1 MKINI
6 NSIKSKFL
14 LSSIFIFFIATIFLN
29 IYISSLLEKS
39 YSNKIK
45 RDCDILYSSSRDY
58 IYRYAKL
65 QGIDI
70 DQTNI
75 IYLAKSIAGGITSLN
90 PIYIRILDKD
100 LNGLCEVNK
109 DLEREY
115 ILFSDDLKAAQN
127 NNATTTI
134 TKINNKYISSFS
146 YGLYFNDKL
155 VAIINFKTDYSYL
168 FEEKNKIIF
177 NLNIIMLLIFI
188 LFTVITFYLT
198 TRITNPLY
206 KLINIVERIS
216 KGSYD
221 TEIKIESN
229 DEVGILADKFK
240 VMQDNIKEN
249 LDTIKKL
256 ELYRR
261 DFFNNVTHELKTPLT
276 GIKLY
281 SELLEQNYN
290 DTDLVITAADRIK
303 NESNRLYSLVENLLE
318 VSKGK
323 ISEAQENLNEINI
336 KPIAET
342 IVSDMQL
349 IASAK
354 NIKIVYDISDTNVR
368 AYTNHIVQLLI
379 NIIDNSIKHGLEG
392 SNVYLSILK
401 KDGLCNINIKNSKP
415 NKNVSTI
422 SGNGIGLFI
431 VDSIVTKLSGSL
443 IIKNT
448 LNTFEVNI
456 KIPCL

>member
-1 MKINI
+1 
-6 NSIKSKFL
+6 
-14 LSSIFIFFIATIFLN
+14 
-29 IYISSLLEKS
+29 
-39 YSNKIK
+39 
-45 RDCDILYSSSRDY
+45 
-58 IYRYAKL
+58 
-65 QGIDI
+65 
-70 DQTNI
+70 
-75 IYLAKSIAGGITSLN
+75 
-90 PIYIRILDKD
+90 
-100 LNGLCEVNK
+100 
-109 DLEREY
+109 
-115 ILFSDDLKAAQN
+115 
-127 NNATTTI
+127 
-134 TKINNKYISSFS
+134 
-146 YGLYFNDKL
+146 
-155 VAIINFKTDYSYL
+155 
-168 FEEKNKIIF
+168 
-177 NLNIIMLLIFI
+177 MLIIFI

-206 KLINIVERIS
+206 RLINIVERIS

-249 LDTIKKL
+249 LDTIKNL

-323 ISEAQENLNEINI
+323 LSESQEDLNEINI

-342 IVSDMQL
+342 IVADMRL

-354 NIKIVYDISDTNVR
+354 NIKIVYDISDIHVR

-379 NIIDNSIKHGLEG
+379 NIIDNSIKYSLHE
-392 SNVYLSILK
+392 SNVYLSIFE
-401 KDGLCNINIKNSKP
+401 KDSLCNINIKNSKT
-415 NKNVSTI
+415 NNNVSTS

-431 VDSIVTKLSGSL
+431 VDSIVAKLNGNL
-443 IIKNT
+443 IINNT